1 MKPLTKK
8 FLDDWFDNNVQELDQ
23 TSCDVIELLIDN
35 FEKWSEQKK
44 EYYNSRTDYLLSK
57 RTLDGL
63 KDELE
68 EKNKEELEILK
79 YETRM
84 ETQNSERLAIRD
96 QIISQ
101 EKDVIIIETIN
112 PNFETKTLKQI
123 KKELK
128 TNFNRAYKEYV
139 KMHKQHELFSED
151 DRKHL
156 LDDCTITATT
166 YDGADFVKYSLDDAT
181 DYAEYKMDLDDGR

>member
-156 LDDCTITATT
+156 LDDCTITDTT